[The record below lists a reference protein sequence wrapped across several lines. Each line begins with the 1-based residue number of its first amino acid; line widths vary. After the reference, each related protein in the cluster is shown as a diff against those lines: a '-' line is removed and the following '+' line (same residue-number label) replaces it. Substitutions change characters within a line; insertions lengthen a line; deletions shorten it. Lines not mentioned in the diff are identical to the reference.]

1 MDYSQC
7 KTMRIAIADGIA
19 RVTLDNGEINLFD
32 GQMFK
37 EMSQLAGALA
47 EDDSVRVVILHSANP
62 DFFIAHFD
70 VGQILKYAPD
80 REVSTTDLKPFH
92 IMCEA
97 FRTMP
102 KATIAVIEG
111 RVGGG
116 GSELTLSCDMRFA
129 LRGKAVFNQPEV
141 ALGILPGGSGTVR
154 LPRLIG
160 RSRALEVV
168 LGCDDVDADLAQAWG
183 WVNRSLS
190 AEELWPHVNRLAARI
205 ASFPRHAVIAAK
217 ASVLNADKAVR
228 DDLMAEGTLFQG
240 TLGGE
245 GTRQAMERFMSGG
258 GQTPQGEG
266 RLGALAGELHKP
278 VYLRRPDCAGAGLS
292 SPVWMSR
299 VGFPGLIVP
308 GYFGSSHALKC
319 GERFSR
325 KALTPSFASGWWSVI
340 AVRAAMS
347 SSACAQVCSA
357 ALTIERLSMRIATCG
372 PLANSVAQS
381 IAVAC
386 KSASGTT
393 S

>member
-116 GSELTLSCDMRFA
+116 GSELALSCDMRFA

-160 RSRALEVV
+160 RSRALEVI
-168 LGCDDVDADLAQAWG
+168 LGCDDVDADLAQSWG
-183 WVNRSLS
+183 WVNRSMS

-228 DDLMAEGTLFQG
+228 DDLIAEGTLFQG

-266 RLGALAGELHKP
+266 RLGAL
-278 VYLRRPDCAGAGLS
+278 C
-292 SPVWMSR
+292 
-299 VGFPGLIVP
+299 
-308 GYFGSSHALKC
+308 
-319 GERFSR
+319 
-325 KALTPSFASGWWSVI
+325 
-340 AVRAAMS
+340 
-347 SSACAQVCSA
+347 
-357 ALTIERLSMRIATCG
+357 
-372 PLANSVAQS
+372 
-381 IAVAC
+381 
-386 KSASGTT
+386 
-393 S
+393 